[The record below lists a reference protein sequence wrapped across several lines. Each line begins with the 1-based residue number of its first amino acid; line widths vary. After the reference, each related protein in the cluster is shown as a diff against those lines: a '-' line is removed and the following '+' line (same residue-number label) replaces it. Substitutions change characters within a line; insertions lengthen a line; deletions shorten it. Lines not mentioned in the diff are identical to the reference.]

1 VKPATTIVD
10 DFHPKGA
17 AMAQSTG
24 ETRRES
30 GVDAPSKASTR
41 ADGKTITK
49 KDLVEAITLK
59 TKLPKQDVR
68 NVCHELL
75 DAVIVELRRGN
86 RLELRDFGVF
96 ETKVRA
102 ARRGQ
107 NPRTLEKVDVPSR
120 RTVKFKPGRLM
131 RMSIEPRQGRSAGLS
146 AAKVKAPVAIQPGD
160 AEPDIA
166 VFTRSAAEKAK
177 AL

>member
-1 VKPATTIVD
+1 
-10 DFHPKGA
+10 
-17 AMAQSTG
+17 MAQSTG
-24 ETRRES
+24 EKKRES
-30 GVDAPSKASTR
+30 RVGAQSKATSP

-59 TKLPKQDVR
+59 TKLPKADVR
-68 NVCHELL
+68 SVCHELL

-131 RMSIEPRQGRSAGLS
+131 RMSVEPRQGRPVGV
-146 AAKVKAPVAIQPGD
+146 AASKVKAPVAIQPGD
-160 AEPDIA
+160 AEPDIG
-166 VFTRSAAEKAK
+166 VFTRPSAEKAK
-177 AL
+177 AV